1 MNKNF
6 NFCNTS
12 ATINTCF
19 LFIKKSYVLTLH
31 QWRLILKVYFEM
43 FQKTFVNFDKVLG

>member
-12 ATINTCF
+12 ATIKTCF
-19 LFIKKSYVLTLH
+19 YIKNPTLQ

-43 FQKTFVNFDKVLG
+43 FQRTFVNFDKVLG